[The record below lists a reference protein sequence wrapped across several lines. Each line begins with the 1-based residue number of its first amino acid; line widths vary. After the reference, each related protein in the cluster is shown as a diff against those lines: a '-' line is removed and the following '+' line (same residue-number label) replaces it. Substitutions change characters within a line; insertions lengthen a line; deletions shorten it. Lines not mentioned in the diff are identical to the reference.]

1 MKIKKGVNILK
12 QIKQWILEEDKRNL
26 IFVIISGMA
35 LLFSLFGWFE
45 TSIPFDVSWVAVILC
60 GIPIILGAIKGLVFD
75 HDIKADVLVS
85 IALIASIYIKEY
97 FAAGEVAFIMA
108 IGALLENGT
117 ARKAH
122 EGIEKLIRLTP
133 KTARVVRDGLEK
145 VIPSDQVVYGD
156 TIVVLAGETIAV
168 DGVILS
174 GQTSIDQSV
183 MTGESLP
190 VDKTVGDMVTS
201 GTVNQFGT
209 FKMKATK
216 VGKDSSLQRM
226 IKLVKEADA
235 NKAPIISIVDRW
247 ATWMVWAALA
257 TAIITFIVTGEIIRA
272 VTVLVV
278 FCPCAFILATPTA
291 IMAGIGNATKYGI
304 IIRSGD
310 ALERISKVLHI
321 AFDKTG
327 TLTHGKLK
335 VIAVRSFD
343 SNIKEEKLLYYA
355 ASVEQ
360 RSEHPIG
367 KAILSYYQSQGGSII
382 EPQNFSLLAGQ
393 GVKASIDDLNVVVG
407 KADMLNNLG
416 IKVTEQVHKAAE
428 SYLSEGATT
437 VFVGI
442 DNILVGFLVLSDT
455 LREDAPEMITRLKD
469 LNIDPILLTGDN
481 PSTAQH
487 IASIIGITNVKSNL
501 LPEDKMKEIEK
512 YENLDEHVC
521 MIGDGINDA
530 LALKSAYAGV
540 AMGGI
545 GSDIAVEAADAV
557 LISDDIQRIPYLIKI
572 SQKVMRKITVN
583 IIISLVL
590 NFVAVV
596 LSVMG
601 VLNPITGALV
611 HNAGS
616 VAVVI
621 NSALLLTSKDE

>member
-1 MKIKKGVNILK
+1 MKE
-12 QIKQWILEEDKRNL
+12 IKQWFLDEDKRNF
-26 IFVIISGMA
+26 IFVIISGVA
-35 LLFSLFGWFE
+35 LLISLFGWFE
-45 TSIPFDVSWVAVILC
+45 AVIPFDASWIAIVLC
-60 GIPIILGAIKGLVFD
+60 GIPIIIGAIKGLVYD

-85 IALIASIYIKEY
+85 IALVACIYIKEY

-108 IGALLENGT
+108 IGTLLENVT

-122 EGIEKLIRLTP
+122 DGIEKLIKLTP
-133 KTARVVRDGLEK
+133 QTARVVRAGLEI
-145 VIPSDQVVYGD
+145 VIPSDQVVRGD
-156 TIVVLAGETIAV
+156 TMVLLAGETIAV

-190 VDKTVGDMVTS
+190 VDKTVGDTVTS

-209 FKMKATK
+209 FTMKALK
-216 VGKDSSLQRM
+216 IGQDSSLQRM
-226 IKLVKEADA
+226 IKLVKEADV

-247 ATWMVWAALA
+247 ATWMVWVALA
-257 TAIITFIVTGEIIRA
+257 TAIITGIVTGEIIRA

-291 IMAGIGNATKYGI
+291 IMAGIGNATKFGI

-310 ALERISKVLHI
+310 ALERISKVRHI

-327 TLTHGKLK
+327 TLTYGKLK
-335 VIAVRSFD
+335 VIALRSFD
-343 SNIKEEKLLYYA
+343 ANITEEKLLYYA

-367 KAILSYYQSQGGSII
+367 KAIFSYYKSQGGYTKES
-382 EPQNFSLLAGQ
+382 QDFSLLAGQ
-393 GVKASIDDLNVVVG
+393 GVRAFVDGLDVIVG
-407 KADMLNNLG
+407 KTDLLKNSG
-416 IKVTEQVHKAAE
+416 ILISEQVQVASDA
-428 SYLSEGATT
+428 YLSKGATT

-442 DNILVGFLVLSDT
+442 NQMVVGFLVLSDT
-455 LREDAPEMITRLKD
+455 VREDAIKMILRLKELD
-469 LNIDPILLTGDN
+469 ITPLLLTGDN
-481 PSTAQH
+481 PSAARH
-487 IASIIGITNVKSNL
+487 IADVVGISNVKSNL
-501 LPEDKMKEIEK
+501 LPEDKKKVIEE
-512 YENLDEHVC
+512 YENNKKHVC

-557 LISDDIQRIPYLIKI
+557 LVSDDIQRIPYLINI
-572 SQKVMRKITVN
+572 SQKVMRKINVN
-583 IIISLVL
+583 IIISMGL
-590 NFVAVV
+590 NFIAVI

-601 VLNPITGALV
+601 ILNPIIGALV

-621 NSALLLTSKDE
+621 NSALLLISRDE

>member
-1 MKIKKGVNILK
+1 M
-12 QIKQWILEEDKRNL
+12 KQWLLEEDKRNF
-26 IFVIISGMA
+26 IFVIISGIA
-35 LLFSLFGWFE
+35 LLFSLLGWFG
-45 TSIPFDVSWVAVILC
+45 TAIPFDVSWAAIVLC
-60 GIPIILGAIKGLVFD
+60 GIPIIIGAFKGLVFD

-85 IALIASIYIKEY
+85 IALIASVFIKEY

-108 IGALLENGT
+108 IGTLLENGT

-133 KTARVVRDGLEK
+133 QTARVVRNGVET
-145 VIPSDQVVYGD
+145 VIPAGQVVLGD
-156 TIVVLAGETIAV
+156 TLVLLAGETIPV
-168 DGVILS
+168 DGIILS
-174 GQTSIDQSV
+174 GHTSIDQSV

-190 VDKTVGDMVTS
+190 VDKTVGDTVSS

-209 FKMKATK
+209 FTMKAAK
-216 VGKDSSLQRM
+216 VGNDSSLQRM
-226 IKLVKEADA
+226 IKLVREADA

-247 ATWMVWAALA
+247 ATWMVWAALG
-257 TAIITFIVTGEIIRA
+257 TAVITGIATGEIIRA

-291 IMAGIGNATKYGI
+291 IMAGIGSATKFGI

-310 ALERISKVLHI
+310 ALERLSRVRNI

-327 TLTHGKLK
+327 TLTYGKLK

-343 SNIKEEKLLYYA
+343 VNIREENLIYYA

-367 KAILSYYQSQGGSII
+367 RAIISYYKSHGSNVR
-382 EPQNFSLLAGQ
+382 EPQDFSLFTGQ
-393 GVKASIDDLNVVVG
+393 GVRATVDGLDVMVG
-407 KADMLNNLG
+407 KIDFLKNLG
-416 IKVTEQVHKAAE
+416 IIISEEVQAASD
-428 SYLSEGATT
+428 SYLSIGATT

-442 DNILVGFLVLSDT
+442 NHMAAGFLVLSDT
-455 LREDAPEMITRLKD
+455 VREDAPIMVSRMKGLGIQ
-469 LNIDPILLTGDN
+469 PILLTGDN
-481 PSTAQH
+481 PSSAQY
-487 IASIIGITNVKSNL
+487 IADSVGISNVKSNL
-501 LPEDKMKEIEK
+501 LPEDKMKEIKK
-512 YENLDEHVC
+512 YEDKNEYVC

-557 LISDDIQRIPYLIKI
+557 LVSDDIQRIPYLMKI
-572 SQKVMRKITVN
+572 SQKVMRKINMN
-583 IIISLVL
+583 IIFSMSLNL
-590 NFVAVV
+590 IAVV
-596 LSVMG
+596 LSIIG
-601 VLNPITGALV
+601 VLNPVLGALV
-611 HNAGS
+611 HNSGS

-621 NSALLLTSKDE
+621 NSALLLATKDE

>member
-1 MKIKKGVNILK
+1 LK
-12 QIKQWILEEDKRNL
+12 QIKQLLKDEDKRNVML
-26 IFVIISGMA
+26 VIISGIA
-35 LLFSLFGWFE
+35 LFISLLGWFK
-45 TSIPFDVSWVAVILC
+45 TVIPFDVSWIAIVLC
-60 GIPIILGAIKGLVFD
+60 GIPIIIGAISGLLYD

-85 IALIASIYIKEY
+85 IALIASVFIKEY
-97 FAAGEVAFIMA
+97 FAAGEVALIMA
-108 IGALLENGT
+108 IGTLLENGT

-122 EGIEKLIRLTP
+122 EGIEKLIKLTP
-133 KTARVVRDGLEK
+133 QTARVVRDGAET
-145 VIPSDQVVYGD
+145 VISADRVILGD
-156 TIVVLAGETIAV
+156 TLVVLAGETIAV

-190 VDKTVGDMVTS
+190 ADKSVGDTVTS

-209 FKMKATK
+209 FTMKASK

-247 ATWMVWAALA
+247 ATWMVWTALG
-257 TAIITFIVTGEIIRA
+257 TAIITGIVTGEIIRA

-291 IMAGIGNATKYGI
+291 IMAGIGNAAKSGV

-310 ALERISKVLHI
+310 ALERISKIKLI

-335 VIAVRSFD
+335 LIAIRSFD
-343 SNIKEEKLLYYA
+343 VNITDEKLMFYT

-367 KAILSYYQSQGGSII
+367 KAILSYYQSQGGDIK
-382 EPQNFSLLAGQ
+382 EPQDFSLLAGQ
-393 GVKASIDDLNVVVG
+393 GVRAFIEGIEVMVG
-407 KADMLNNLG
+407 KADMLNNSG
-416 IKVTEQVHKAAE
+416 IIIPEYIRAA
-428 SYLSEGATT
+428 SDVYISKGATT

-442 DNILVGFLVLSDT
+442 NHVVVGFLALSDT
-455 LREDAPEMITRLKD
+455 IRKDAAKMILRLKG
-469 LNIDPILLTGDN
+469 LNIESLLLTGDN
-481 PSTAQH
+481 PSAARY
-487 IASIIGITNVKSNL
+487 ISDGIGISNIKSNL
-501 LPEDKMKEIEK
+501 LPEDKMKVIEE
-512 YENLDEHVC
+512 YEKNKGHVC

-530 LALKSAYAGV
+530 LALKSAYASI
-540 AMGGI
+540 AMGSI

-557 LISDDIQRIPYLIKI
+557 LVSDDIQRIPYLLNI
-572 SQKVMRKITVN
+572 SQKVMRKININ
-583 IIISLVL
+583 IIISISL
-590 NFVAVV
+590 NFLAVI

-601 VLNPITGALV
+601 ILNPVTGALV

-616 VAVVI
+616 VTVVI
-621 NSALLLTSKDE
+621 NSALLLMMKDK

>member
-1 MKIKKGVNILK
+1 MK
-12 QIKQWILEEDKRNL
+12 QIKQWLLDEEKRNL
-26 IFVIISGMA
+26 IFVIISGIA
-35 LLFSLFGWFE
+35 LLFSLFHWFE
-45 TSIPFDVSWVAVILC
+45 TVIPFNISWIAIILC
-60 GIPIILGAIKGLVFD
+60 GIPIIIGAFRGLVFD

-85 IALIASIYIKEY
+85 IALIASVFIKEY

-108 IGALLENGT
+108 IGTLLENGT

-122 EGIEKLIRLTP
+122 DGIEKLLKLTP
-133 KTARVVRDGLEK
+133 HTARVVRDGVET
-145 VIPSDQVVYGD
+145 VIPADQVVYGD
-156 TIVVLAGETIAV
+156 TLIVLAGETIAV
-168 DGVILS
+168 DGIILL
-174 GQTSIDQSV
+174 GQTTIDQSV

-190 VDKTVGDMVTS
+190 VDKTIGEMVTS
-201 GTVNQFGT
+201 GTVNQFGVFT
-209 FKMKATK
+209 MRAIKI
-216 VGKDSSLQRM
+216 GKDSSLQRM
-226 IKLVKEADA
+226 IKLIEEADA

-257 TAIITFIVTGEIIRA
+257 TALITGIATGEIIRA

-310 ALERISKVLHI
+310 ALERFSKVRHI

-327 TLTHGKLK
+327 TITHGKLK

-343 SNIKEEKLLYYA
+343 DTIPEKKLMYYA

-367 KAILSYYQSQGGSII
+367 KAILSYYQSQVGDTT
-382 EPQNFSLLAGQ
+382 EPQNFSLLAGM
-393 GVKASIDDLNVVVG
+393 GVKASVDGFNIIAG
-407 KADMLNNLG
+407 KTDMLNDLG
-416 IKVTEQVHKAAE
+416 IEVTEQVNIATDT
-428 SYLSEGATT
+428 YLNEGAT
-437 VFVGI
+437 VVYVGI
-442 DNILVGFLVLSDT
+442 NNTLVGFIVLSDT
-455 LREDAPEMITRLKD
+455 VREDAPKMISHLKE
-469 LNIDPILLTGDN
+469 LHIEPMLLTGDN
-481 PSTAQH
+481 PSTAKH
-487 IASIIGITNVKSNL
+487 IAGVVGISNVKSNL

-512 YENLDEHVC
+512 YKNKKEYVC

-540 AMGGI
+540 AMGGV

-557 LISDDIQRIPYLIKI
+557 LVSDDIQRIPYLIKI
-572 SQKVMRKITVN
+572 SQKVMRKINLN
-583 IIISLVL
+583 IIFSMSL
-590 NFVAVV
+590 NFLAVV
-596 LSVMG
+596 LSIIG
-601 VLNPITGALV
+601 VLNPVMGALV

-621 NSALLLTSKDE
+621 NSALLLTLKDE

>member
-1 MKIKKGVNILK
+1 MK
-12 QIKQWILEEDKRNL
+12 QIKQWLLEEDKRNF
-26 IFVIISGMA
+26 IFVIISGVA
-35 LLFSLFGWFE
+35 LLISLFGWFE
-45 TSIPFDVSWVAVILC
+45 TVTPFDVSWIAIVLC
-60 GIPIILGAIKGLVFD
+60 GIPIIIGAIKGLVND

-85 IALIASIYIKEY
+85 IALVASIFIKEY

-108 IGALLENGT
+108 IGTLLENGT

-122 EGIEKLIRLTP
+122 DGIAKLIKLTP
-133 KTARVVRDGLEK
+133 QTARVIRDGLET
-145 VIPSDQVVYGD
+145 VIPADQVVFDD
-156 TIVVLAGETIAV
+156 TLVVLAGETIAV

-190 VDKTVGDMVTS
+190 VDKAVGDTVTS

-209 FKMKATK
+209 FTMKATK

-247 ATWMVWAALA
+247 ATWMVWAALG
-257 TAIITFIVTGEIIRA
+257 TAVITGISTGEIIRA

-291 IMAGIGNATKYGI
+291 IMAGIGNATKFGI

-310 ALERISKVLHI
+310 ALERISKVRHI

-327 TLTHGKLK
+327 TITHGKLK

-343 SNIKEEKLLYYA
+343 ANITEEKLIYYA

-367 KAILSYYQSQGGSII
+367 KAIFAYYQSQGGDTK
-382 EPQNFSLLAGQ
+382 EPQDFSLLAGQ
-393 GVKASIDDLNVVVG
+393 GVRAFVDGLDVMVG
-407 KADMLNNLG
+407 KSDLLKNSG
-416 IKVTEQVHKAAE
+416 IIVSEQVQVALDA
-428 SYLSEGATT
+428 YLSKGATS

-442 DNILVGFLVLSDT
+442 NHMVVGFLVLSDT
-455 LREDAPEMITRLKD
+455 VREDATKMIWRLKE
-469 LNIDPILLTGDN
+469 LRIEPLLLTGDN
-481 PSTAQH
+481 PSAARH
-487 IASIIGITNVKSNL
+487 IADVVGISNVKSNL

-512 YENLDEHVC
+512 YENKNEHVC

-530 LALKSAYAGV
+530 LALKSAYASV

-557 LISDDIQRIPYLIKI
+557 LVSDDIQRIPYLMKI
-572 SQKVMRKITVN
+572 SQKVMKKISVN
-583 IIISLVL
+583 IIFSMSL
-590 NFVAVV
+590 NFIAVV
-596 LSVMG
+596 LSIIG
-601 VLNPITGALV
+601 VLNPILGALV